1 MAVKIRAATA
11 DGLTMAH
18 GAKGIPPIPPGFVVG
33 AKAVLRAVSSA
44 RGDVARVIVAK
55 DAPSETVEPVRRS
68 ARESSLT
75 LVEVSS
81 SEELGRHC
89 GLPRP
94 VAAAAQLRGA
104 SGL

>member
-1 MAVKIRAATA
+1 
-11 DGLTMAH
+11 MAH
-18 GAKGIPPIPPGFVVG
+18 GAKRIPPIPPGFVVG
-33 AKAVLRAVSSA
+33 AKAVLRAVSTG
-44 RGDVARVIVAK
+44 RDEVARVIVAN
-55 DAPSETVEPVRRS
+55 DAPADTVEPVRRT
-68 ARESSLT
+68 ARERALT

-94 VAAAAQLRGA
+94 VAAVAQLRGA